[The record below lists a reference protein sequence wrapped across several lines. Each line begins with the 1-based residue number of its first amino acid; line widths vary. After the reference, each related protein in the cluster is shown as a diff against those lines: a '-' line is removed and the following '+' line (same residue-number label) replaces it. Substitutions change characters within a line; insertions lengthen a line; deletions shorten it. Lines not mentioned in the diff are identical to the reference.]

1 MSLALSRIV
10 DSLHQQS
17 KTLDLQYDSTNADAT
32 AVLVDVLPYLGGV
45 LGLHGLAC
53 LGSSSRRMR
62 HECIEFITQNAV
74 MLATEA
80 LPAASAEDSLEAVAE
95 AAAAVPL
102 PSTGATAAA
111 KHLQP
116 ISWLLGVAPSFAASA
131 FAAAD
136 VLQRL
141 AHLPHVPLQ
150 QAQQLV
156 AAGVRIPYA
165 QLLSAASSM
174 VAGVEVW
181 VQAQQQL
188 GVASDI
194 PAAAVAICCRE
205 DWVSVHTKKQELV
218 LEDPFCSALWTA
230 AAAAGRASFRLCCSA
245 SMASC
250 QWKVQSSAML
260 ALAHHC
266 FFTPV
271 CYETF
276 SYRRC
281 CAE

>member
-1 MSLALSRIV
+1 MNNLN
-10 DSLHQQS
+10 
-17 KTLDLQYDSTNADAT
+17 LQYVSSTTDAT

-62 HECIEFITQNAV
+62 HECIEFITQNAT
-74 MLATEA
+74 MLAMAA
-80 LPAASAEDSLEAVAE
+80 LPAASAEDSL
-95 AAAAVPL
+95 AAPP

-116 ISWLLGVAPSFAASA
+116 IVWLLGVAPSFATSAS
-131 FAAAD
+131 AAAD

-141 AHLPHVPLQ
+141 VHLPHVPLQ

-156 AAGVRIPYA
+156 AAGARFPYA

-188 GVASDI
+188 GVAYDI
-194 PAAAVAICCRE
+194 PAVAVAVCCGQDR
-205 DWVSVHTKKQELV
+205 VSARQQQQASSPGISLKNA
-218 LEDPFCSALWTA
+218 FWTA
-230 AAAAGRASFRLCCSA
+230 AATGSGYLVLCCWA
-245 SMASC
+245 SMAR
-250 QWKVQSSAML
+250 KV
-260 ALAHHC
+260 
-266 FFTPV
+266 
-271 CYETF
+271 
-276 SYRRC
+276 
-281 CAE
+281 